1 MYGVPSSL
9 LHQTLISPTV
19 RTSVQFWEA
28 DVYVDQPATFQ
39 LAISMPRN
47 IALSSLSFVSVSI
60 FFSDDVLAPLVIHH
74 SDDAPDSDKKVR
86 RVVLGDVSR
95 YLFDN
100 RPVEVEN
107 LQSYLRWGSGVSIVF
122 MGTLQ
127 LDVPGI
133 LKLTKVILTVKHNN
147 WWIELPIK
155 LNELQNYGG
164 RTLETPKWLT
174 SVDPP
179 QYVPVK
185 RGDCT
190 TATYVNDWQCFGK
203 P

>member
-1 MYGVPSSL
+1 MYVVPSSF
-9 LHQTLISPTV
+9 LHQALLFPTV
-19 RTSVQFWEA
+19 RTSVHFWET

-39 LAISMPRN
+39 LAISMPGN
-47 IALSSLSFVSVSI
+47 IALSSLSFVSVSV
-60 FFSDDVLAPLVIHH
+60 FFSNDVLEPLVIHH
-74 SDDAPDSDKKVR
+74 SDDAQDSDKKIR

-95 YLFDN
+95 YLSDN
-100 RPVEVEN
+100 GPVEGGIEES
-107 LQSYLRWGSGVSIVF
+107 LHSYLRWGSGVSIVF
-122 MGTLQ
+122 MGTMQ

-133 LKLTKVILTVKHNN
+133 LKLAKVILTIKHNN

-155 LNELQNYGG
+155 LNELQNYGD

-190 TATYVNDWQCFGK
+190 TATCVHGW
-203 P
+203 